1 MKAKKKT
8 YEEGGILD
16 KLKAAKAKAQ
26 ERKQF
31 KKDVKSGKIVKV
43 AESTN
48 GDAAQRS
55 ADRNNGTVRYRKGV
69 YSVYVNK

>member
-1 MKAKKKT
+1 MKAKKKV
-8 YEEGGILD
+8 YEGGGILD
-16 KLKAAKAKAQ
+16 KLKEAKQKMD

-43 AESTN
+43 AESSN

-55 ADRNNGTVRYRKGV
+55 ADRNNGTVRYKKGV

>member
-1 MKAKKKT
+1 MKAKKKV
-8 YEEGGILD
+8 YEGGGILD
-16 KLKAAKAKAQ
+16 KLKEAKEKMK

-55 ADRNNGTVRYRKGV
+55 AERNYATVRYKKGV

>member
-8 YEEGGILD
+8 YEGGGILD
-16 KLKAAKAKAQ
+16 KLKAVKAKAQ

-55 ADRNNGTVRYRKGV
+55 ADRNNGTVRYKKGV

>member
-1 MKAKKKT
+1 MKAKKSYNK
-8 YEEGGILD
+8 GGILD

-26 ERKQF
+26 ERNKF
-31 KKDVKSGKIVKV
+31 KKDVKSGKIVKI
-43 AESTN
+43 AESNN

-55 ADRNNGTVRYRKGV
+55 SDRNNGTVRYRKGV